1 MGLMDR
7 VKGLVG
13 DHKEQ
18 VEQGIDNA
26 ARIADEKTGG
36 SHSDQIRSAA
46 DKGKEEVDKLGEGGP
61 STPAP

>member
-18 VEQGIDNA
+18 VEQGIDKA

-46 DKGKEEVDKLGEGGP
+46 DKGKEEVDELGEGGP

>member
-13 DHKEQ
+13 DHKDQ
-18 VEQGIDNA
+18 VEQGIDKA

-36 SHSDQIRSAA
+36 SRSDQIRSAA
-46 DKGKEEVDKLGEGGP
+46 DKSKEEIDKLGEDGP
-61 STPAP
+61 SPQAP